1 MKAAKLKGFNAK
13 EMIKEIVNPIIDE
26 QTRLFID
33 YAKENVNTIAK
44 GIQSYGYSMDRT
56 GNLLDS
62 LCWVVSYNG
71 KMVGSGFYRETQA
84 TRDSYLHELFN
95 TKALELMSEYFP
107 VFGHALA
114 EDFIERWGKK
124 SEQGQWVVAFGI
136 LAPYWGYWEVGHQ
149 NVLTGRKNGIEREFK
164 KFAVMAEFFDKVTE
178 DLKPAKTAFYRSRP
192 HYTMQKLKK
201 QVNRYANDAYAEK
214 KHFERWK
221 RRK

>member
-44 GIQSYGYSMDRT
+44 GIQSHGYSMDRT

-84 TRDSYLHELFN
+84 TVDSYLHELFN
-95 TKALELMSEYFP
+95 SEIKTMFP

-136 LAPYWGYWEVGHQ
+136 LAPYWGYWEVGHK
-149 NVLTGRKNGIEREFK
+149 NVLTHRFER
-164 KFAVMAEFFDKVTE
+164 FAVMAEFFDKVTE
-178 DLKPAKTAFYRSRP
+178 DLKPSKTAFYRSRP